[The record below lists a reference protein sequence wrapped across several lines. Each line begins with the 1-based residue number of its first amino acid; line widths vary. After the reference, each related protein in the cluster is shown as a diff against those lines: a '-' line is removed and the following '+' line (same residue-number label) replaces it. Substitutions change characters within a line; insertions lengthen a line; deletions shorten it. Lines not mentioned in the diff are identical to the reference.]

1 MAWEWKRQC
10 CLPLK
15 SRTESNY
22 GLHTLLILVPEK
34 TRQAGCEFKARL
46 GHMRD
51 LRSDSVF
58 KRKMERKKRQLAA

>member
-1 MAWEWKRQC
+1 MEKAL
-10 CLPLK
+10 LPSFEKQDREHLWFA
-15 SRTESNY
+15 
-22 GLHTLLILVPEK
+22 HLLILVPEK

-46 GHMRD
+46 RYMRD